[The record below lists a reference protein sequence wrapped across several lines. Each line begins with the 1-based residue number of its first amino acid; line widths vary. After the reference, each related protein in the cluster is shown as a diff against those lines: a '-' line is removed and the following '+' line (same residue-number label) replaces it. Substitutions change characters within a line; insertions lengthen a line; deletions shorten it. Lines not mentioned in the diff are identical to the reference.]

1 MKRNFRFNSSR
12 LRRSLR
18 ISDFGFGATLVALL
32 ISFSVDL
39 SAQTIA
45 DAARKERERQS
56 HVQSKA
62 VYTNG
67 VAIPPPSASSASKAP
82 SATVAAPAKKPEG
95 APAPTGPTDNKGRD
109 EKYWR
114 AAFQKAR
121 DDVKRADDKV
131 QLLDLKIKDLNMQLL
146 RQSDVYNREYRIGP
160 EITAAQAELDAAR
173 KQAEQARQKIT
184 DLEEELRR
192 SGGLPGWAR

>member
-1 MKRNFRFNSSR
+1 MRKNFGF
-12 LRRSLR
+12 R
-18 ISDFGFGATLVALL
+18 ISDFGFWGVLVAVA
-32 ISFSVDL
+32 ISFSVDC
-39 SAQTIA
+39 SAQTLA
-45 DAARKERERQS
+45 EAARKERERQS

-67 VAIPPPSASSASKAP
+67 VAIPAPASASPAPTTASSP
-82 SATVAAPAKKPEG
+82 SPAAAPAKKPEG
-95 APAPTGPTDNKGRD
+95 PPAATGVTDNKGHD

-114 AAFQKAR
+114 DAFQKAR
-121 DDVKRADDKV
+121 DEVKRADDKV

-146 RQSDVYNREYRIGP
+146 RQSDVFNREYRIGS
-160 EITAAQAELDAAR
+160 EIANAQAELDAAR
-173 KQAEQARQKIT
+173 KQAQQARQKIA